1 MTIHHAVHEDLPEA
15 IREQVL
21 ALGAEMWQ
29 TAMQADQSAS
39 EVEEQVRQLSLE
51 VGQVV
56 LSAGLSERFGKHQG
70 TGRDCECRATQ
81 RFEGY
86 RTRQVMTTLGA
97 VSYRRAYYRCSACRA
112 THYMGD
118 LELGLAD
125 TKFSFPA
132 QEAIS
137 LVSSEVP
144 FERVQFLLARLSGLR
159 VSISHA
165 QQVSQDHGLK
175 LLESSGSDCD
185 KLFAGELEAVP
196 ESRKHRLYITLDATK
211 TRFIVT
217 GMRRNWARS
226 TT

>member
-97 VSYRRAYYRCSACRA
+97 VSYRRAYCRIGRGGGRLQACGRGTMQTCGHAVDETGRGCSPCYALLVA
-112 THYMGD
+112 QPA
-118 LELGLAD
+118 LG
-125 TKFSFPA
+125 
-132 QEAIS
+132 
-137 LVSSEVP
+137 
-144 FERVQFLLARLSGLR
+144 
-159 VSISHA
+159 
-165 QQVSQDHGLK
+165 
-175 LLESSGSDCD
+175 
-185 KLFAGELEAVP
+185 
-196 ESRKHRLYITLDATK
+196 
-211 TRFIVT
+211 
-217 GMRRNWARS
+217 
-226 TT
+226 